1 MFYPRGPCN
10 TSSTGITMDGPCSVS
25 SYHNKL
31 KMSSRQTYPFLVS
44 PHMNPTDPTENVGLT
59 GSMWEG
65 LESSARVWNQVQT
78 TGRSASTQTQR
89 RPKKSV
95 FLSQDFKQEWSH
107 FGPRNPKLGS
117 QRVSRKH
124 AGKPREGSGNLGAGT
139 SSICR
144 RDQIQAAKPGQA
156 GQRRNQK

>member
-1 MFYPRGPCN
+1 MQHKQHRHNHGWTMFCVQLPQQTQNELQADISLSCVPTHEPNWPYWKCR
-10 TSSTGITMDGPCSVS
+10 TD
-25 SYHNKL
+25 
-31 KMSSRQTYPFLVS
+31 RQ
-44 PHMNPTDPTENVGLT
+44 HG
-59 GSMWEG
+59 EG

-89 RPKKSV
+89 RPKKNV